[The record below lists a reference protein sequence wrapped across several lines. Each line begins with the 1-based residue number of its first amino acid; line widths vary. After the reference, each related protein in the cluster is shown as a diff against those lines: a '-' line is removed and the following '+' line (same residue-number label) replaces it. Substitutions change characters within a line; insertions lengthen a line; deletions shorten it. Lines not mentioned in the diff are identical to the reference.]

1 MSNEPANDAEKSM
14 TLSVTNAPMRVAGV
28 VVDCRQT
35 RSDMEIA
42 ISTNKLIIPLD

>member
-14 TLSVTNAPMRVAGV
+14 TLSVTNVPTRVVGV

-35 RSDMEIA
+35 RSDREIS
-42 ISTNKLIIPLD
+42 ISTNKLFILLD